1 MKNCGNKVK
10 NTCGEKV
17 YATCVYYEEVVPAF
31 SDDSITRTTTYVD
44 ADCITLEETTEDTY
58 ILIGGIKDEIDLS
71 DLTGGGAPCNL
82 TYAPDENGNTVVK
95 NVLLKYEEEICLL
108 KAKVKALE
116 ETAICNIDITGCNF
130 TDLGVDDCLNP
141 ITTLGETLQYILTQI
156 ATP

>member
-31 SDDSITRTTTYVD
+31 SSL
-44 ADCITLEETTEDTY
+44 AEEDCITLEQTTGDTY
-58 ILIGGIKDEIDLS
+58 ELIGAIKDEIDLS
-71 DLTGGGAPCNL
+71 DLTGGGVPCNL

-116 ETAICNIDITGCNF
+116 ETAICNIDITECDF
-130 TDLGVDDCLNP
+130 TDLGVDECLNP
-141 ITTLGETLQYILTQI
+141 ITTLGELLQYILTKI
-156 ATP
+156 A

>member
-10 NTCGEKV
+10 NTCGEKT
-17 YATCVYYEEVVPAF
+17 YATCTYYEEVVPAF
-31 SDDSITRTTTYVD
+31 SSL
-44 ADCITLEETTEDTY
+44 AEEDCITLEQTTDDTY
-58 ILIGGIKDEIDLS
+58 TLIGEIKDEIDLS

-116 ETAICNIDITGCNF
+116 ETAICNIDITGCDF
-130 TDLGVDDCLNP
+130 TDLGVDECLNP
-141 ITTLGETLQYILTQI
+141 ITTLGELLQYILTEI